1 MGILN
6 NLMDRFKNAEFTVA
20 PQKKLKT
27 ISADFK
33 KAFEL
38 TLVFYKG
45 AAIADGDLTLA
56 ALNKKT
62 TKEVNAKADGLK
74 IKASMK
80 VGDAEKLF
88 DTNCG
93 VTVQIKDAKGT
104 KLFPNEITIGQSA
117 RGEY

>member
-1 MGILN
+1 MGLLN
-6 NLMDRFKNAEFTVA
+6 NLKDRFKNAEFTVA
-20 PQKKLKT
+20 PNKKLKT

-33 KAFEL
+33 KAFGVS
-38 TLVFYKG
+38 LVFYKG
-45 AAIADGDLTLA
+45 AQIADGDLTLA

-62 TKEVNAKADGLK
+62 TKDVKSTADGLK

-88 DTNCG
+88 DANFG
-93 VTVQIKDAKGT
+93 VTVQIKDESGK
-104 KLFPNEITIGQSA
+104 KLVPNGITIGQAA

>member
-20 PQKKLKT
+20 PNKKLKT

-74 IKASMK
+74 IKASTK

-88 DTNCG
+88 DTNFG

-104 KLFPNEITIGQSA
+104 KLVPNGITIGQAA